1 MSIFYTTYESPLG
14 RLTLYATAS
23 SLVGLTFPTQ
33 SVTFSDSIY
42 KVERTSS
49 PILTHSIQWLDQYF
63 AGQVPTV
70 TIPLAPQGTAFQQ
83 KVWSH
88 LQHIPYGATLTY
100 GELSQLV
107 FHSPRPKGA
116 QAIGSAVGANPISL
130 IIPCHRILGKGNSL
144 TGYTGGLSIKRALL
158 SIENISF
165 VDK

>member
-14 RLTLYATAS
+14 TITLYATAS
-23 SLVGLTFPTQ
+23 ALVGLTFPTQ
-33 SVTFSDSIY
+33 SITFSDPICR
-42 KVERTSS
+42 VESTAS
-49 PILTHSIQWLDQYF
+49 PILTRTLQWLEQYF

-88 LQHIPYGATLTY
+88 LQHIPYGTVLTY
-100 GELSQLV
+100 GALSQLV
-107 FHSPRPKGA
+107 FNSPRPKGA